1 MHLLNP
7 WIFPRTV
14 VMAPQFI
21 RWFGDL
27 GMGDIPS
34 VGGKN
39 ANLGELYRELTPRGI
54 RVPNGFAV
62 TADGYRHF
70 LKAGNLV
77 ETIRPLLA
85 GLDTRNLSDLAERG
99 RRVREKILAT
109 PLPRALEQEILPAYA
124 KLGEQYGPG
133 TDVAVRSS
141 ATAEDLPRASFA
153 GQHESFLNIRGDR
166 ALL

>member
-1 MHLLNP
+1 
-7 WIFPRTV
+7 
-14 VMAPQFI
+14 MAPQFI
-21 RWFGDL
+21 RWFANL

-54 RVPNGFAV
+54 RVTNGFAV

-77 ETIRPLLA
+77 ETIRSLLA

-99 RRVREKILAT
+99 RHVREKILAT
-109 PLPRALEQEILPAYA
+109 PLPRDLEQEILAAYA
-124 KLGEQYGPG
+124 KLGEQYGCCRPIQRHG
-133 TDVAVRSS
+133 GRSS
-141 ATAEDLPRASFA
+141 R
-153 GQHESFLNIRGDR
+153 R
-166 ALL
+166 